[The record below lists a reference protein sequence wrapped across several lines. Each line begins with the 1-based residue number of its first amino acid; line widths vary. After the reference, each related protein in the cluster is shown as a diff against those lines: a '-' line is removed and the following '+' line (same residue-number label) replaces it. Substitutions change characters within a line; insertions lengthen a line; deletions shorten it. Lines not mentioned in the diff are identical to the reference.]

1 MPKSKSKRDG
11 WEERRARREAG
22 DPTTQHDFLYHR
34 AKVNHV
40 DKYGVRYSLPEDIRV
55 RSKIKVVFTMPTDEQ
70 QLIGCDGCKM
80 KHSDANLLC
89 GANGG
94 TRVVS
99 PGMRFVFPLAG
110 SVVYLLPLVRNRKRR
125 THNIYKV
132 RVLEYNTEGK
142 RRAGHAS
149 IEVLAT
155 GTRTY
160 KSP

>member
-1 MPKSKSKRDG
+1 MPKSKRDA

-22 DPTTQHDFLYHR
+22 DPMAQNDFLYHR

-40 DKYGVRYSLPEDIRV
+40 DKYGVRYSLPGNIKV

-70 QLIGCDGCKM
+70 QLVGCDGCTM
-80 KHSDANLLC
+80 KHSDANLKC

-99 PGMRFVFPLAG
+99 PGMRFAFPAAG
-110 SVVYLLPLVRNRKRR
+110 SVVYLVPLVRNLKRR
-125 THNIYKV
+125 TYIIYKV
-132 RVLEYNTEGK
+132 RVLGYYTEGK

-149 IEVLAT
+149 IEVVAT
-155 GTRTY
+155 GSRTY
-160 KSP
+160 KSR